1 MVGRLVFILQDAEIA
16 IRACEKMIL
25 GRELDVFRADKRTL
39 GILIED
45 LKKEKFGSGRFSED
59 IFQRLLLTLQDN
71 TDPNTKILVLP
82 VHLIEKINGYAFD
95 YGQENGKEPLNASS
109 LEVSAM
115 DSIKF
120 PRKSV
125 RGKPQFP

>member
-1 MVGRLVFILQDAEIA
+1 
-16 IRACEKMIL
+16 
-25 GRELDVFRADKRTL
+25 
-39 GILIED
+39 
-45 LKKEKFGSGRFSED
+45 
-59 IFQRLLLTLQDN
+59 
-71 TDPNTKILVLP
+71 VLP